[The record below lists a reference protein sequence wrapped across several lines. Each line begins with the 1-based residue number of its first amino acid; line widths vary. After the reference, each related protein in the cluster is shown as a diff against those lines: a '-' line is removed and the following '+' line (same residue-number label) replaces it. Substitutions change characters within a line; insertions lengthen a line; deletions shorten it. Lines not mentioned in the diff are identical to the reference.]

1 MNNDGGRIPIE
12 IPRGTEE
19 GGGCLECFMLQ
30 IDLDLNKEEKMSFKV
45 GRLAGTVLVVSLLI
59 QMQIAENGHAAFG
72 AKIAFTCWGSDSR
85 EICVMDADGRN
96 EERLT
101 DDPEW
106 NHQPSWSPDGD
117 RIAFNRSYHIT
128 VMDSDGRNLIELT
141 HGSEPAWSP
150 DGTKI
155 AFARYKALKKQVWVI
170 DADGGNEVQLT
181 NWGENYKPAWSPD
194 GARIAFVSARRHGG
208 PEIYAMD
215 SDGNNQVRI
224 THDLKHKDN
233 PSWSPDGQWIAY
245 DESIRVV
252 VSQIYVVKT
261 DGSGLTRK
269 LTRRRPNKS
278 TPAWSPDGD
287 TIAYALWEPGIFTT
301 INLMTPDGKHLEQLT
316 EDDGTYRTDPDWFD
330 PVGRSVSPAA
340 SYLTIWG
347 EIKDPTS
354 GL

>member
-1 MNNDGGRIPIE
+1 
-12 IPRGTEE
+12 
-19 GGGCLECFMLQ
+19 
-30 IDLDLNKEEKMSFKV
+30 MSFKV

-194 GARIAFVSARRHGG
+194 GARIAFVSAKRHGG

-245 DESIRVV
+245 DDSVRVWL
-252 VSQIYVVKT
+252 SQIYVVKT
-261 DGSGLTRK
+261 DGGGRTKRLTDSLITK
-269 LTRRRPNKS
+269 KNPV
-278 TPAWSPDGD
+278 WSPDGE
-287 TIAYALWEPGIFTT
+287 TIAYAAWEKDVSGTIDLITT
-301 INLMTPDGKHLEQLT
+301 DGKRLKQLG
-316 EDDGTYRTDPDWFD
+316 EAHAFSDDPDWFD
-330 PVGRSVSPAA
+330 PRAWSVSPDANVI
-340 SYLTIWG
+340 TTWG
-347 EIKDPTS
+347 EIKRPKS
-354 GL
+354 ARR